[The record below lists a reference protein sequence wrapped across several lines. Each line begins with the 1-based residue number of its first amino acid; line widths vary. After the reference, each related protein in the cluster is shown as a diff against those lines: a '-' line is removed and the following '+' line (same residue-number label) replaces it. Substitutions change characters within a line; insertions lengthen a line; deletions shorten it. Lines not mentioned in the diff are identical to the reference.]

1 MTSHLDLSTIHLEK
15 GAHETRDSGVCLLE
29 AVAWFAGREHSDH
42 PPCVSPVLGTF
53 GRAWNDALDDTTRQR
68 LIPYIPRMVG
78 TAGDGADE
86 LRAWM
91 LTDWLARVFA
101 PAFLHAAGF
110 AKQAHELEDS
120 PPITGPEAAMS
131 LQAELNKAAKAAH
144 AAWAAVGAAV
154 GAAAGDAARGAA
166 WAAAGAAAREAAGAA
181 VGAAARGAA
190 WDAARA
196 AAGAAGGAALKP
208 TVKRLQENA
217 FDLLG
222 RLCDAGRTLTA

>member
-86 LRAWM
+86 ARAWI
-91 LTDWLARVFA
+91 LTDWLVRVCA
-101 PAFLHAAGF
+101 PAFLRTAGLTE
-110 AKQAHELEDS
+110 QAQQLEGA
-120 PPITGPEAAMS
+120 PPITGSKSAAS
-131 LQAELNKAAKAAH
+131 LQGALDMAAAASL
-144 AAWAAVGAAV
+144 AAWD
-154 GAAAGDAARGAA
+154 AAGDAARD
-166 WAAAGAAAREAAGAA
+166 AAGAAARD
-181 VGAAARGAA
+181 AA
-190 WDAARA
+190 W
-196 AAGAAGGAALKP
+196 
-208 TVKRLQENA
+208 NA
-217 FDLLG
+217 
-222 RLCDAGRTLTA
+222 

>member
-29 AVAWFAGREHSDH
+29 AAAWFAGREHSDY

-110 AKQAHELEDS
+110 AEQAHELEDS

-144 AAWAAVGAAV
+144 AAWDAAV
-154 GAAAGDAARGAA
+154 DAA
-166 WAAAGAAAREAAGAA
+166 WAAAGAAARD
-181 VGAAARGAA
+181 AAR
-190 WDAARA
+190 DAARA
-196 AAGAAGGAALKP
+196 AAGDAARDALKP
-208 TVKRLQENA
+208 TVKQLQASMFE
-217 FDLLG
+217 LLG
-222 RLCDAGRTLTA
+222 RLCDAGNQVPA